1 MADKKN
7 DVIVVGELNVDLI
20 LNKIQGF
27 PEKGKEKLAQEM
39 TLTLGS
45 SAAIFASNLNALGAK
60 TAFLGKIG
68 NDIFANLVI
77 NSLEKRGVNTE
88 YVIRDGQLKTG
99 ATIVLNY
106 EDERAAVTYPGA
118 MDYLVIDDIT
128 PHKLKSAR
136 HLHFSSYYMQ
146 PGIKKDVAAM
156 FRMAKEAGLTT
167 SLDMQWDPQEKWD
180 LDIKNIM
187 PYVDI
192 FLPNRQEIM
201 QLTKQV
207 NMGEAVK
214 IIGNDTIVA
223 IKMAEKGSQVW
234 HNGRKLELPAFKND
248 NVIDPVGA
256 GDSFNA
262 GFILKYISGA
272 PLEECQKFGNLCGAV
287 NTTAAGGT
295 TAFTS
300 YEDVMKIAYEKFGVA
315 L

>member
-118 MDYLVIDDIT
+118 MDYLVIGDIT
-128 PHKLKSAR
+128 SEKLKSAR

-234 HNGRKLELPAFKND
+234 YNGRKLELPAFKND

>member
-1 MADKKN
+1 
-7 DVIVVGELNVDLI
+7 
-20 LNKIQGF
+20 
-27 PEKGKEKLAQEM
+27 
-39 TLTLGS
+39 
-45 SAAIFASNLNALGAK
+45 
-60 TAFLGKIG
+60 
-68 NDIFANLVI
+68 
-77 NSLEKRGVNTE
+77 
-88 YVIRDGQLKTG
+88 
-99 ATIVLNY
+99 
-106 EDERAAVTYPGA
+106 
-118 MDYLVIDDIT
+118 
-128 PHKLKSAR
+128 
-136 HLHFSSYYMQ
+136 
-146 PGIKKDVAAM
+146 
-156 FRMAKEAGLTT
+156 
-167 SLDMQWDPQEKWD
+167 MQWDPQEKWD

-234 HNGRKLELPAFKND
+234 YNGRKLELPAFKND